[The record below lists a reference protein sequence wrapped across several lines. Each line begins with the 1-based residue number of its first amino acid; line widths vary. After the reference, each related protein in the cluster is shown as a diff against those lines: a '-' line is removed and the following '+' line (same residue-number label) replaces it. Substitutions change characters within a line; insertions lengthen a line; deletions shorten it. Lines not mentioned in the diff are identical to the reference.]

1 MFSVRTEH
9 PTPNKKN
16 LEENVTT
23 KSEEKEKLEERK
35 KRKRMLF

>member
-1 MFSVRTEH
+1 VRTEH
-9 PTPNKKN
+9 PTSKEKN
-16 LEENVTT
+16 LEENVKT